1 MNWNIRRDIFPLGL
15 LVLFGIGAFYFY
27 PGLPDTI
34 PSHFNMNGIP
44 DAFSPKSTVI
54 WLSIGSAVLLYLVL
68 TFIPLIDPF
77 WKRIQSRYS
86 IFLIFRDIVIAFL
99 LFIFVVIIYSA
110 KEGRLLN
117 NLLGVGLGFLF
128 LVMGNYLP
136 RLPRNFF
143 FGIRSPWT
151 LGSEVVWKKTHQVG
165 GWLFVLAGA
174 LIVILSLLKV
184 KLEIILLSTLLP
196 MLVFTSVLYPFS
208 LYKKLE
214 KDGRLTNPE
223 L

>member
-1 MNWNIRRDIFPLGL
+1 MNAKLRRDIFPLIL
-15 LVLFGIGAFYFY
+15 LVLLGICAVYFY

-34 PSHFNMNGIP
+34 PSHFNLDGIP
-44 DAFSPKSTVI
+44 DSFSPKSTVI
-54 WLSIGSAVLLYLVL
+54 WVTIGLAVLLFLVL

-86 IFLIFRDIVIAFL
+86 IFLIFRDVVIAFL
-99 LFIFVVIIYSA
+99 FFIFVVIMYSA
-110 KEGRLLN
+110 KDGRFHN
-117 NLLGVGLGFLF
+117 NIFGVGLGFFF

-151 LGSEVVWKKTHQVG
+151 LGSEVVWRRTHQVG
-165 GWLFVLAGA
+165 GWVFVLAGVI
-174 LIVILSLLKV
+174 IVSLSLLKV
-184 KLEIILLSTLLP
+184 ELEIVLLSTLLP
-196 MLVFTSVLYPFS
+196 ITLFIGILYPLV

-214 KDGRLTNPE
+214 KQGKLTTPE